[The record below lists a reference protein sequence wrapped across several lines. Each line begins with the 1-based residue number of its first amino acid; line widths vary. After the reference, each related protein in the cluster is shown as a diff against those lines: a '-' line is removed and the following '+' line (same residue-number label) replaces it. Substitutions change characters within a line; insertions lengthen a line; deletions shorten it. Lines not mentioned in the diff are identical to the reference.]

1 MAQKADESEARP
13 SSRITSL
20 QAELNFWIL
29 SAHEK
34 YEYTIPQFPVLH
46 VELVKVKYL
55 IVEDDKQYRFDGF
68 IRCHPALDTMQ
79 FPFQVKM
86 QQRGGFMLHV
96 STVCA
101 TAFYITDVHSHS

>member
-1 MAQKADESEARP
+1 M
-13 SSRITSL
+13 
-20 QAELNFWIL
+20 
-29 SAHEK
+29 
-34 YEYTIPQFPVLH
+34 LH

-68 IRCHPALDTMQ
+68 IRSDPALDTMQ

-86 QQRGGFMLHV
+86 QRRGGFMLHL

-101 TAFYITDVHSHS
+101 TALMFIVIVSVTCIRKLFE